1 MQSDRIKMV
10 QELSRRPGVLIRF
23 NSDVELF
30 GKSRNLI
37 PAGVLFLHILSR
49 GEQITV
55 DGRPPY
61 NGYTAQALHT
71 PLSKSI
77 TLYLLHEC
85 TIIRVYTT
93 LEEFEI
99 VDDMVPEN

>member
-10 QELSRRPGVLIRF
+10 QELSRRPGILIRF
-23 NSDVELF
+23 NSEVKLF
-30 GKSRNLI
+30 GNSLNLI
-37 PAGVLFLHILSR
+37 PAGVLFLHILLDN
-49 GEQITV
+49 EQVTI
-55 DGRPPY
+55 DGHLPFV
-61 NGYTAQALHT
+61 GYTTEAMYA

-77 TLYLLHEC
+77 MLYLLYEC
-85 TIIRVYTT
+85 TIIRVCTT

>member
-10 QELSRRPGVLIRF
+10 QDLSRRPGVLIRF

-30 GKSRNLI
+30 GKSANLI
-37 PAGVLFLHILSR
+37 PAGILFVHILPSSV
-49 GEQITV
+49 GITI

-93 LEEFEI
+93 LEELEV